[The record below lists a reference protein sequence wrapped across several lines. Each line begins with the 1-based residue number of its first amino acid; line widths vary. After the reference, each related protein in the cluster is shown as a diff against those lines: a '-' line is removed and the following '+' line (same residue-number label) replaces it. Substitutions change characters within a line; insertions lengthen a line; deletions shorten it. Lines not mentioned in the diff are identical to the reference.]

1 MQEEV
6 VEAAAEVAAAEVAA
20 EVAAEAAEAA
30 AEVVHGS
37 VEDLAILA
45 LTILT
50 TLALSSS

>member
-6 VEAAAEVAAAEVAA
+6 AEAAAEVAAAEVAA
-20 EVAAEAAEAA
+20 EVAAEAA